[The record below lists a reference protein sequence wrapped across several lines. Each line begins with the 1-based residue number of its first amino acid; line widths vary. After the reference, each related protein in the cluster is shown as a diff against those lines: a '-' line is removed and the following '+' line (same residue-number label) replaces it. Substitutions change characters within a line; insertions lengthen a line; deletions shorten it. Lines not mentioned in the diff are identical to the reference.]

1 MTAAP
6 ERHKWLFRFLAVT
19 LIPLLFFGSAELGLR
34 LAGYGYPT
42 RFFQKSRMG
51 ERVVLVENEKFGRRF
66 FPPSLAREP
75 RPLIL
80 APEKPADTI
89 RIFVFG
95 ESAAMGDP
103 EPAYGFSRILE
114 VLLRER
120 FPGRRFEVVNVAMTA
135 INSHAILPL
144 ARECA
149 RLQGDVWV
157 IYMGNNEVEGPF
169 GSGTIFGP
177 KAPGMFFIRASLALK
192 TARIGQ
198 LLDDLQSRLLEKT
211 AAPKSWGGMKMF
223 MEHQIRQE
231 DPGMEMVYRHF
242 QSNLEDIVQVGKKS
256 GAKILASTVG
266 SNLRHCAP
274 FASLHAA
281 GLKETDQSAWGK
293 MYASGVILESAGQFQ
308 EALAL
313 YRQAARI
320 DDRHA
325 ELQFRM
331 GRCSWES
338 GIYDQA
344 RRSFERA
351 RDLDTLRFRADSR
364 LNEIIRRVGG

>member
-42 RFFQKSRMG
+42 RFFQKTRMG

-177 KAPGMFFIRASLALK
+177 QGARYVLHPRQPG
-192 TARIGQ
+192 
-198 LLDDLQSRLLEKT
+198 
-211 AAPKSWGGMKMF
+211 
-223 MEHQIRQE
+223 
-231 DPGMEMVYRHF
+231 
-242 QSNLEDIVQVGKKS
+242 LEDRANRAV
-256 GAKILASTVG
+256 
-266 SNLRHCAP
+266 
-274 FASLHAA
+274 
-281 GLKETDQSAWGK
+281 
-293 MYASGVILESAGQFQ
+293 
-308 EALAL
+308 
-313 YRQAARI
+313 
-320 DDRHA
+320 
-325 ELQFRM
+325 
-331 GRCSWES
+331 
-338 GIYDQA
+338 A
-344 RRSFERA
+344 RRSPKSSSGENGRA
-351 RDLDTLRFRADSR
+351 EIVGRHENVHGTPDSPGGPRYGDGLQAFSEQPGRHRAS
-364 LNEIIRRVGG
+364 G